1 MTCHHSGP
9 CTDQVAYDL
18 VTTHADY
25 ARGGTVGHTG
35 VLFDLPYEDLSTV
48 WRRFTDLDADARND
62 VTAHLNRMLGRLI
75 TLCQRAG
82 VESSAIVEAIVADLD
97 GNPGAD
103 VDEPMTD
110 ELALTLGIFAINTW
124 LEPKASSRA
133 DIEVLERRAR
143 EITHALA
150 ALREVH
156 RQP

>member
-1 MTCHHSGP
+1 MTCHHSGA

-18 VTTHADY
+18 VSTHADY

-62 VTAHLNRMLGRLI
+62 VTAHLNGMLGRLI
-75 TLCQRAG
+75 GLCQQAG
-82 VESSAIVEAIVADLD
+82 VEPSTIVDAIVADLD
-97 GNPGAD
+97 GNPGPD
-103 VDEPMTD
+103 VDEPVTD
-110 ELALTLGIFAINTW
+110 EMALTLGIFAINTW
-124 LEPKASSRA
+124 MDPRASSRA

-150 ALREVH
+150 ALREAT
-156 RQP
+156 RCN